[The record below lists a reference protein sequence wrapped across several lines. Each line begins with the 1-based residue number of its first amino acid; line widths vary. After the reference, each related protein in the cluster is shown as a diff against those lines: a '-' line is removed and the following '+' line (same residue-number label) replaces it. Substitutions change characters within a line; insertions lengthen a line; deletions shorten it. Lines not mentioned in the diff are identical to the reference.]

1 MSSLRTSRSSE
12 DRSSDSNPEISENTD
27 AGSRN
32 PDPAEARGKAS
43 GSKMLS
49 ERPLKRAGKRPGR
62 KPSRVDV
69 KAKLERSRQSAR
81 ECRARKKLRY
91 QYLEELVLNREQAIF
106 ALRDELEVF
115 KQWCIQ
121 VDKGVVTDKLLN
133 TINQDSSQG
142 KKGQGQASTSSH
154 LGSSRTSTVTSGTQG
169 YVTSSS
175 GSLTPDMTDYGTTSG
190 TRSFEHQSL
199 PSSTVRHFPG
209 SHVASHLHGAGAQVH
224 DTSRLYPN
232 QMSHTSEGMGQ
243 LPRSNTLVGGHYSN
257 VPNVHFGE
265 SVSGSMYPS
274 QCEYPRSSMGNM
286 SNYTAPVTVSQN
298 YINLN
303 NMNIPN
309 TCIGSLD
316 NTMTTITSTAQ
327 SSIHPNYN
335 IGASYNPQAS
345 TSQDTVG
352 PAQETSWLS
361 LLVDMEP
368 GLSRQG
374 VESACGTPQSVD
386 GIRPLP
392 TVVQDFL
399 DSSNSGSDT

>member
-1 MSSLRTSRSSE
+1 
-12 DRSSDSNPEISENTD
+12 
-27 AGSRN
+27 
-32 PDPAEARGKAS
+32 
-43 GSKMLS
+43 MLS

-121 VDKGVVTDKLLN
+121 VDKGVVTDKLLS
-133 TINQDSSQG
+133 TISQDSSLV
-142 KKGQGQASTSSH
+142 KKGQGQAPTTSH

-169 YVTSSS
+169 YLPSTS
-175 GSLTPDMTDYGTTSG
+175 GSLPPDITDYETTSG
-190 TRSFEHQSL
+190 ARSLQHQSL
-199 PSSTVRHFPG
+199 PSSTIRHFPG

-224 DTSRLYPN
+224 DTSHIYPN
-232 QMSHTSEGMGQ
+232 QMSHLSTGIGQ
-243 LPRSNTLVGGHYSN
+243 LPRSNTQVPGLVGGHYSN
-257 VPNVHFGE
+257 VSNIHFGE
-265 SVSGSMYPS
+265 RVSGSMYPS
-274 QCEYPRSSMGNM
+274 QSEYPESSMGGM

-309 TCIGSLD
+309 TSIGSLD

-327 SSIHPNYN
+327 SSIHPSYN

-345 TSQDTVG
+345 TSHDTVG
-352 PAQETSWLS
+352 PTQETSWLS

-392 TVVQDFL
+392 TVVEDFL

>member
-1 MSSLRTSRSSE
+1 MSSLRTSKSSE
-12 DRSSDSNPEISENTD
+12 DRSSDSNQELAENTD
-27 AGSRN
+27 PSSRN
-32 PDPAEARGKAS
+32 PDTTEPSEKAS

-62 KPSRVDV
+62 KPSRIDV

-133 TINQDSSQG
+133 TIHQDSSQG

-169 YVTSSS
+169 YLESSS
-175 GSLTPDMTDYGTTSG
+175 GSHTPDMTDYRTPSG
-190 TRSFEHQSL
+190 SRSFEPQAL
-199 PSSTVRHFPG
+199 PSSSGRHFPG
-209 SHVASHLHGAGAQVH
+209 SHLASQLHGSGAQVH
-224 DTSRLYPN
+224 DTSLFPN
-232 QMSHTSEGMGQ
+232 AMPHSSTSMGQ
-243 LPRSNTLVGGHYSN
+243 MPRSNTHIPGLVEGHYTSA
-257 VPNVHFGE
+257 HFGA

-274 QCEYPRSSMGNM
+274 QCDYPGHSVGNV
-286 SNYTAPVTVSQN
+286 SNYPTPGTVSQN

-309 TCIGSLD
+309 TCVGSPD
-316 NTMTTITSTAQ
+316 TMTTLTSSAQ
-327 SSIHPNYN
+327 SSLHPNYN
-335 IGASYNPQAS
+335 IGPSYNPQAS
-345 TSQDTVG
+345 TSQDTASM
-352 PAQETSWLS
+352 AQENSWLS
-361 LLVDMEP
+361 LLVDFEP

-374 VESACGTPQSVD
+374 AESACGTPQSVD
-386 GIRPLP
+386 GVRPLP

-399 DSSNSGSDT
+399 DSSDSGSDT